1 MDHIKILKRAF
12 HITLDYRAL
21 WVFGILLALTTA
33 SGKGGGGSS
42 GGGGGGGGSS
52 YHLPSGHLA
61 SLRLPEV
68 TAQAAGALI
77 GVIILLAIL
86 VLFVV
91 IIGGILRYVSET
103 ALIRMVDHH
112 ETTGEK
118 LGVGQGFRLGWSRS
132 AFRIFLI
139 DLLIIAIGIAV
150 FLLLLLIAAAPLATW
165 LTRSELLRAAG
176 AALSGSLF
184 MLALFLAILA
194 VIILSLL
201 IQFIRRACIL
211 EGLGV
216 FESIRRGVAILRQRL
231 GDVIVMGILLF
242 ALGIAWVVV
251 MIPVAI
257 LLILA
262 AIVLGGL
269 PGLLAGWIA
278 SQFAQGAI
286 PWIVGVAAAAP
297 VFLLVL
303 FVPLL
308 FLNGLVQVFK
318 SSAWTLT
325 YREIVALEAVSL
337 APESEKPVER

>member
-12 HITLDYRAL
+12 SITLDYRAL
-21 WVFGILLALTTA
+21 WVFGVLLALTTA
-33 SGKGGGGSS
+33 YGRGGGGNS

-52 YHLPSGHLA
+52 YHLPSAHLA
-61 SLRLPEV
+61 SLRLPQV
-68 TAQAAGALI
+68 SAQATGALI
-77 GVIILLAIL
+77 GLVILLVIL
-86 VLFVV
+86 VLLLV
-91 IIGGILRYVSET
+91 IASGILRYVSET

-112 ETTGEK
+112 ETTGDK
-118 LGVGQGFRLGWSRS
+118 PGVRRGFRLGWSRG

-139 DLLIIAIGIAV
+139 DLLFIVIGIAA
-150 FLLLLLIAAAPLATW
+150 FLLLMLMAAAPLATW
-165 LTRSELLRAAG
+165 LAHSEVLRAVG

-194 VIILSLL
+194 VIIISLL

-216 FESIRRGVAILRQRL
+216 FESIRRGVAIVRQRL

-262 AIVLGGL
+262 AVVLGGL

-278 SQFAQGAI
+278 SQLATGAI
-286 PWIVGVAAAAP
+286 PWIVGVGVAAP
-297 VFLLVL
+297 IFLLV
-303 FVPLL
+303 VIAPLL
-308 FLNGLVQVFK
+308 FLNGLAQVYK
-318 SSAWTLT
+318 SSAWTLA
-325 YREIVALEAVSL
+325 YREILAFETLQPGKVSEQ
-337 APESEKPVER
+337 PGV